1 VLGSGM
7 VRPVAWVLLS
17 VVLLSGC
24 SSNPP
29 PETPAPPASASP
41 VFTFAPPPS
50 EEDRELLDA
59 QIKLTQTVG
68 LGLLVSAAIFVTT
81 KGRCP
86 SLEELVESGLIAQGL
101 SSRDVWG
108 TPYRIT
114 CPNGGSPVVTSAGP
128 DLAFDTPDDLN
139 VEGE

>member
-1 VLGSGM
+1 M
-7 VRPVAWVLLS
+7 VRPLAWVLS
-17 VVLLSGC
+17 VALLAAC

-29 PETPAPPASASP
+29 PETPPPASSGPPA
-41 VFTFAPPPS
+41 FTFAPPPS

-68 LGLLVSAAIFVTT
+68 LGLLVSAVLFVTT
-81 KGRCP
+81 NGRCP
-86 SLEELVESGLIAQGL
+86 TLEELVASGLLSQGL

-114 CPNGGSPVVTSAGP
+114 CPNGGNPVVTSAGP
-128 DLAFDTPDDLN
+128 DLAFDTPDDLKI
-139 VEGE
+139 EGDLT